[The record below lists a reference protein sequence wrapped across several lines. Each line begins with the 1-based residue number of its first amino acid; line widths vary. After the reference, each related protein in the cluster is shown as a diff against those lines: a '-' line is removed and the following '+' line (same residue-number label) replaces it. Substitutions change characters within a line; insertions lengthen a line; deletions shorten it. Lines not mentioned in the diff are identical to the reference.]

1 MAHLVASRRTTR
13 RVVFAA
19 LALVLVHVVRLAEP
33 SRGAARAEAAATPSS
48 TRIDPVPCARDR
60 VQLTAHRGTGLGTRR
75 IGGQVYSEDTI
86 PAFRLALAAGV
97 DGVEL
102 DYWPTSDDRFVVHHD
117 PTLDRMTDGRE
128 RIDAHTWAEIARL
141 RHPSG
146 AGVASFGQVIGL
158 TERFGGDRQQE
169 IKNGSAFGDRQLR
182 RLVVADV
189 AGTSNAYERVLYTST
204 TMGTLRRL
212 HEIDPCLPLGLITRE
227 PDARP
232 VLARLPR
239 WLDVVHIDLRAADA
253 PSSARP
259 RSGDSRCRVRGVD
272 SVVQLR
278 RAAQL
283 GAQRVVTNRP
293 KCWVERAS

>member
-1 MAHLVASRRTTR
+1 MAHLMASRRTTR
-13 RVVFAA
+13 RVVFAVLA
-19 LALVLVHVVRLAEP
+19 LAMVHVLRLAEP
-33 SRGAARAEAAATPSS
+33 SRGVARAEAVATPSS
-48 TRIDPVPCARDR
+48 TRIGPVSCARDR

-86 PAFRLALAAGV
+86 PAFRLALAVGV
-97 DGVEL
+97 DAVEL

-146 AGVASFGQVIGL
+146 AGVASLGHVIEL
-158 TERFGGDRQQE
+158 TERVGGDRQQE
-169 IKNGSAFGDRQLR
+169 IKNGTAFADRQLR
-182 RLVVADV
+182 RLVRADV
-189 AGTSNAYERVLYTST
+189 AGTSNAYQRLLYTST
-204 TMGTLRRL
+204 TVGTLRRL
-212 HEIDPCLPLGLITRE
+212 HEIDPFLPLGFITRE

-253 PSSARP
+253 RYVRDATEQGLEVSL
-259 RSGDSRCRVRGVD
+259 RGVD
-272 SVVQLR
+272 TVVQLR
-278 RAAQL
+278 RAVQL
-283 GAQRVVTNRP
+283 GHNG
-293 KCWVERAS
+293 W

>member
-19 LALVLVHVVRLAEP
+19 LALAMVHVVRLAEP
-33 SRGAARAEAAATPSS
+33 SRGAARSEAAATPSI
-48 TRIDPVPCARDR
+48 TRIDPLPCARDR

-97 DGVEL
+97 EGVEL

-117 PTLDRMTDGRE
+117 PTLNRMTDGRE
-128 RIDAHTWAEIARL
+128 RIDAHTWAEIAHL

-146 AGVASFGQVIGL
+146 AGVASLGQVIGL

-169 IKNGSAFGDRQLR
+169 IKNGAAFGDRQLR
-182 RLVVADV
+182 RLVLADV
-189 AGTSNAYERVLYTST
+189 AGTSNAYQRLLYTST
-204 TMGTLRRL
+204 TLGTLRRL
-212 HEIDPCLPLGLITRE
+212 HEIDPSLPLGFITRE

-253 PSSARP
+253 IYVRDANEQGLEVSL
-259 RSGDSRCRVRGVD
+259 RGVD
-272 SVVQLR
+272 NVVQLR

-293 KCWVERAS
+293 EVLGRAC